1 MDLKKN
7 AAAIEA
13 GRTALG
19 LELGST
25 NIKMVL
31 VNEACETLASTSYGW
46 ENQLENGI
54 WTYDLATV
62 WLGIEDAFHSLTAD
76 VQSRYHVEL
85 KTIGS
90 IGVSAMMHGYL
101 PFDKDG
107 KQLAPFRTWRNNIT
121 GEAADQLTELFGF
134 NIPQRWSIAHLYQ
147 AILNKEDH
155 VKDIA
160 FLTTLAGYVH
170 WQLSGEKVL
179 GIGDA
184 SGMFPIDE
192 KTGLYDAAMLE
203 KFESLDAVKA
213 YPWKLQEILPQ
224 PLRAGHSGGQL
235 TKEGA
240 WLLDPTGKL
249 QPGALMAPPEGDA
262 GTGMVSTNAVR
273 KRTGN
278 ISVGTSA
285 FSMNVLD
292 APLKE
297 VHRDIDVVTTPDGA
311 PVAMVHANNC
321 SSDLNAWI
329 GMFGEFAE
337 LIGHGQT
344 PAKLYRT
351 LFEVSQRANRDA
363 GGLLNYS
370 CLSGE
375 NITKVETGRPLFV
388 RTPHSHMN
396 LANFMLAQLYGCFA
410 PLKIGMDILVKEEGV
425 QTDVMIAQ
433 GGLFKT
439 PVIGQQVLADCLGLP
454 ITVMETAGE
463 GGPWGMAVLAVF
475 AKWHSGK
482 ALADFLDDD
491 VFHNPKSSTLLP
503 TEAGRLGCQKFIAA
517 YKEGLEVER
526 KAGELIADHADT

>member
-7 AAAIEA
+7 AEAIEA

-54 WTYDLATV
+54 WTYDLAKV

-76 VQSRYHVEL
+76 VQSRYHVEI

-90 IGVSAMMHGYL
+90 IGISAMMHGYL
-101 PFDKDG
+101 PFDKTG

-121 GEAADQLTELFGF
+121 GESAAKLTELFGF

-147 AILNKEDH
+147 AILNGEEH

-192 KTGLYDAAMLE
+192 QTGTYDAAMME
-203 KFESLDAVKA
+203 AFGGLDEVKR
-213 YPWKLQEILPQ
+213 YPWKLADILPK
-224 PLRAGHSGGQL
+224 PLRAGKAAGQL

-262 GTGMVSTNAVR
+262 GTGMVATNAVR

-292 APLKE
+292 APLKA
-297 VHRDIDVVTTPDGA
+297 VHRDIDIVTTPDGA
-311 PVAMVHANNC
+311 PVAMVHTNNC
-321 SSDLNAWI
+321 SSDLNAWVQL
-329 GMFGEFAE
+329 FGEFAE

-351 LFEVSQRANRDA
+351 LFEVSQRADRDA

-375 NITKVETGRPLFV
+375 NITDVETGRPLFV
-388 RTPHSHMN
+388 RAPHSQMN

-410 PLKIGMDILVKEEGV
+410 PLKIGMDILAGEHVAIDSLTGH
-425 QTDVMIAQ
+425 

-439 PVIGQQVLADCLGLP
+439 PLVGQKYMAAACRAPVTC
-454 ITVMETAGE
+454 MKSAGE
-463 GGPWGMAVLAVF
+463 GGPYGMALLAAYMLQKEGGQSLETYLAKEVF
-475 AKWHSGK
+475 A
-482 ALADFLDDD
+482 D
-491 VFHNPKSSTLLP
+491 
-503 TEAGRLGCQKFIAA
+503 
-517 YKEGLEVER
+517 VER
-526 KAGELIADHADT
+526 TTLAPDAEDEVGFDQYLARFRAALEAEKAAVAAF

>member
-7 AAAIEA
+7 AAAIEE

-31 VNEACETLASTSYGW
+31 VNEDCETLASTSYGW
-46 ENQLENGI
+46 ENQLVDGI
-54 WTYDLATV
+54 WTYDLAKV
-62 WLGIEDAFHSLTAD
+62 WIGIEDCFHSLTAD
-76 VQSRYHVEL
+76 VQSRYHVEI
-85 KTIGS
+85 KTLGS

-121 GEAADQLTELFGF
+121 GEAAEKLTKLFGF

-147 AILNKEDH
+147 AILKDEAH

-170 WQLSGEKVL
+170 WQLCGEKVL

-192 KTGLYDAAMLE
+192 KSGTYDAAMME
-203 KFESLDAVKA
+203 KFSALAEVKK
-213 YPWKLQEILPQ
+213 YPWQLQDILPT
-224 PLRAGHSGGQL
+224 PLRAGKKAGQL

-249 QPGALMAPPEGDA
+249 EPGALMAPPEGDA
-262 GTGMVSTNAVR
+262 GTGMVATNAVR

-292 APLKE
+292 APLKA
-297 VHRDIDVVTTPDGA
+297 VHRDIDIVTTPDGA
-311 PVAMVHANNC
+311 PVAMVHTNNC
-321 SSDLNAWI
+321 SSDLNAWVNL
-329 GMFGEFAE
+329 FGEFAE

-344 PAKLYRT
+344 PGRLYRT
-351 LFEVSQRANRDA
+351 LFEASQKADRDA

-375 NITKVETGRPLFV
+375 NITDVETGRPLFV
-388 RTPHSHMN
+388 RTPHSKMN

-439 PVIGQQVLADCLGLP
+439 PIIGQQVLADCLGLP

-475 AKWHSGK
+475 AKWHGEK

-491 VFHNPKSSTLLP
+491 VFHNPESSTLLP
-503 TEAGRLGCQKFIAA
+503 TEEGRLGCQKFIAA
-517 YKEGLEVER
+517 YKAGLEVER
-526 KAGELIADHADT
+526 QAGRDVPDQTEA

>member
-85 KTIGS
+85 KTIGA

-121 GEAADQLTELFGF
+121 GEAAGQLTDLFGF

-170 WQLSGEKVL
+170 WQLSGEKIL

-203 KFESLDAVKA
+203 KFEGLDAVKA
-213 YPWKLQEILPQ
+213 YPWKLQDILPQ
-224 PLRAGHSGGQL
+224 PLRAGKSGGQL

-240 WLLDPTGKL
+240 WLLDP
-249 QPGALMAPPEGDA
+249 
-262 GTGMVSTNAVR
+262 
-273 KRTGN
+273 
-278 ISVGTSA
+278 
-285 FSMNVLD
+285 
-292 APLKE
+292 
-297 VHRDIDVVTTPDGA
+297 
-311 PVAMVHANNC
+311 
-321 SSDLNAWI
+321 
-329 GMFGEFAE
+329 
-337 LIGHGQT
+337 
-344 PAKLYRT
+344 
-351 LFEVSQRANRDA
+351 
-363 GGLLNYS
+363 
-370 CLSGE
+370 
-375 NITKVETGRPLFV
+375 
-388 RTPHSHMN
+388 
-396 LANFMLAQLYGCFA
+396 
-410 PLKIGMDILVKEEGV
+410 
-425 QTDVMIAQ
+425 
-433 GGLFKT
+433 
-439 PVIGQQVLADCLGLP
+439 
-454 ITVMETAGE
+454 
-463 GGPWGMAVLAVF
+463 
-475 AKWHSGK
+475 
-482 ALADFLDDD
+482 
-491 VFHNPKSSTLLP
+491 
-503 TEAGRLGCQKFIAA
+503 AGRAHGAA
-517 YKEGLEVER
+517 
-526 KAGELIADHADT
+526 

>member
-7 AAAIEA
+7 AAA
-13 GRTALG
+13 ALG

-213 YPWKLQEILPQ
+213 YPWKSCRSRCVQATPAASSRRRVHGCSTRRASCSRARSWRR
-224 PLRAGHSGGQL
+224 LRAMPAR
-235 TKEGA
+235 A
-240 WLLDPTGKL
+240 W
-249 QPGALMAPPEGDA
+249 
-262 GTGMVSTNAVR
+262 SR
-273 KRTGN
+273 
-278 ISVGTSA
+278 
-285 FSMNVLD
+285 
-292 APLKE
+292 
-297 VHRDIDVVTTPDGA
+297 
-311 PVAMVHANNC
+311 
-321 SSDLNAWI
+321 
-329 GMFGEFAE
+329 
-337 LIGHGQT
+337 
-344 PAKLYRT
+344 
-351 LFEVSQRANRDA
+351 
-363 GGLLNYS
+363 
-370 CLSGE
+370 
-375 NITKVETGRPLFV
+375 
-388 RTPHSHMN
+388 RTPS
-396 LANFMLAQLYGCFA
+396 ASARA
-410 PLKIGMDILVKEEGV
+410 
-425 QTDVMIAQ
+425 TSRSARRR
-433 GGLFKT
+433 
-439 PVIGQQVLADCLGLP
+439 
-454 ITVMETAGE
+454 
-463 GGPWGMAVLAVF
+463 
-475 AKWHSGK
+475 S
-482 ALADFLDDD
+482 
-491 VFHNPKSSTLLP
+491 
-503 TEAGRLGCQKFIAA
+503 R
-517 YKEGLEVER
+517 
-526 KAGELIADHADT
+526 

>member
-7 AAAIEA
+7 AEAIEA

-54 WTYDLATV
+54 WTYDLAKV
-62 WLGIEDAFHSLTAD
+62 WLGIGDAFHSLTAD
-76 VQSRYHVEL
+76 VQSRYHVEI

-90 IGVSAMMHGYL
+90 IGISAMMHGYL
-101 PFDKDG
+101 PFDKTG

-121 GEAADQLTELFGF
+121 GESAAKLTELFGF

-147 AILNKEDH
+147 AILNGEEH

-192 KTGLYDAAMLE
+192 QTGTYDAAMME
-203 KFESLDAVKA
+203 AFGGLDEVKR
-213 YPWKLQEILPQ
+213 YPWKLADILPK
-224 PLRAGHSGGQL
+224 PLRAGKAAGQL

-262 GTGMVSTNAVR
+262 GTGMVATNAVR

-292 APLKE
+292 APLKA
-297 VHRDIDVVTTPDGA
+297 VHRDIDIVTTPDGA
-311 PVAMVHANNC
+311 PVAMVHTNNC
-321 SSDLNAWI
+321 SSDLNAWVQL
-329 GMFGEFAE
+329 FGEFAE

-351 LFEVSQRANRDA
+351 LFEVSQRADRDA

-375 NITKVETGRPLFV
+375 NITDVETGRPLFV
-388 RTPHSHMN
+388 RAPHSQMN

-475 AKWHSGK
+475 AKWHGEK
-482 ALADFLDDD
+482 ALVDFFDDE
-491 VFHNPKSSTLLP
+491 VFHNPESSTLLP
-503 TEAGRLGCQKFIAA
+503 TEEGRLGCQKFIAA
-517 YKEGLEVER
+517 YCAGLTVER
-526 KAGELIADHADT
+526 EAGKAVADPADA